1 MPSTA
6 AFDWA
11 GLGWRLCQYM
21 QALVAEV
28 RQLGRAALSESGSWR
43 LRLGVMEA
51 HSQELPDLRF
61 IPKPMP
67 WLKTFT
73 VRRYTNLEWKKIS
86 HLQTSQ
92 SFDQSCIFLNAPSW
106 LWALV
111 GCPLTHMTPWLTGGK
126 KLPHQFGFSV
136 RIHCGGLCLWSS
148 KRTKWYAIFANLI
161 YLVTVCDSDYRKK
174 IRSLHSLCLGLDWY
188 QNIRCGNSKKDYSNC
203 CCAQGFRL
211 NLLECLSPASDQ
223 KGGRAMCLASKA
235 HIPPKIGFGNKK
247 F

>member
-1 MPSTA
+1 MRCLGHRGNPWEAATNQHPFTPHSLNDFSLQRHSPPHLVRLLALQAMQAPRRFMLPTRFKPAANIYGFSTA

-11 GLGWRLCQYM
+11 GLGWRLCQSM

-73 VRRYTNLEWKKIS
+73 VRRYTNLEWKNIS

-111 GCPLTHMTPWLTGGK
+111 GCPLTHTWHRDWQAVKSCLTNSASVSESIAGGCVCEVQSEQNDMRY
-126 KLPHQFGFSV
+126 L
-136 RIHCGGLCLWSS
+136 
-148 KRTKWYAIFANLI
+148 LI
-161 YLVTVCDSDYRKK
+161 WF
-174 IRSLHSLCLGLDWY
+174 I
-188 QNIRCGNSKKDYSNC
+188 
-203 CCAQGFRL
+203 
-211 NLLECLSPASDQ
+211 
-223 KGGRAMCLASKA
+223 
-235 HIPPKIGFGNKK
+235 
-247 F
+247 